1 MKLLIPTLL
10 ITIAVGTL
18 MKGRLSNL
26 GSLQFRWVPL
36 ALVALLMQVINPPG
50 SWPLVMLIGSFVLLW
65 VFTIVNRD
73 VRGFRLIMVGV
84 ALNFLVI
91 VANDGMPVSRQ
102 ALVASGQANTV
113 ADLTNNSDRYVKHH
127 LAGSDDVVLFLGDV
141 IALPPPISQA
151 ISVGDIFTYG
161 GVAVVIVSAM
171 RRRRDGEA
179 VAHDEL
185 LHATPFALG
194 AGDHTDVRS

>member
-1 MKLLIPTLL
+1 MQ
-10 ITIAVGTL
+10 
-18 MKGRLSNL
+18 GRLSNL
-26 GSLQFRWVPL
+26 GTLQFRWVPL
-36 ALVALLMQVINPPG
+36 ALVGLLMQVINPPG

-73 VRGFRLIMVGV
+73 VRGFSVIMIGV

-141 IALPPPISQA
+141 IALPSPISQA
-151 ISVGDIFTYG
+151 ISLGDIFTYG

-171 RRRRDGEA
+171 RRRTGEEA
-179 VAHDEL
+179 ALSGGIPYTTPIVA
-185 LHATPFALG
+185 G
-194 AGDHTDVRS
+194 AEDAADVRH